1 MNRKTLVAIS
11 LLCSSLVLTGC
22 VTGQPTEATNQ
33 PDTSVEAPPTEKVV
47 EDPMEKIKVLSVKC
61 EEWPG
66 HAQVLIQNKNPDMY
80 GVGVTIAFIHED
92 GTVAATESEYPN
104 LLGNAKTRLVV
115 KRPDEISF
123 STCKLADIYLLQPSD

>member
-1 MNRKTLVAIS
+1 MNRKTLFAIA
-11 LLCSSLVLTGC
+11 LLSSSLVLTGC
-22 VTGQPTEATNQ
+22 ATGQPIETANQ
-33 PDTSVEAPPTEKVV
+33 PDVSVEAPPVEEVV
-47 EDPMEKIKVLSVKC
+47 ADPMDKIKVLSVKC

-66 HAQVLIQNKNPDMY
+66 HAQVLIQNQNPDMY

-92 GTVAATESEYPN
+92 GTVAATKTEYPD